1 MMIENHNQ
9 TLDTTNNFLFRNN
22 LIIAERIRKL
32 QEQIDRASVE
42 VHRLWVKAYQ
52 VRGDIMKY
60 RRTMDTIDVF
70 LKSIAN
76 KGNAFNLM

>member
-42 VHRLWVKAYQ
+42 VHRL
-52 VRGDIMKY
+52 
-60 RRTMDTIDVF
+60 
-70 LKSIAN
+70 
-76 KGNAFNLM
+76 